1 MKASTRILLLCM
13 TMALG
18 GAFALTPAMAETA
31 TGEAVTKHETKKEK
45 REAHKAKKE
54 ARKEHKKAKKAA
66 KHEAQEGAEQ

>member
-1 MKASTRILLLCM
+1 MKSSARILLLCM

-45 REAHKAKKE
+45 KEAHKAKKE
-54 ARKEHKKAKKAA
+54 ARKEHKKGKKGS
-66 KHEAQEGAEQ
+66 KQEGAEQ